1 MVISYVFCI
10 LISLLLLAV
19 LGRVDDY
26 VVYIIIYYVYSSLT
40 ITDNY

>member
-26 VVYIIIYYVYSSLT
+26 VVYIYNIMFTVLF
-40 ITDNY
+40 NY